1 MVKNYQKQYQGA
13 NKLGYKGSYTSYAKK
28 KWVGLETSFHI
39 SGVRRWN

>member
-28 KWVGLETSFHI
+28 KMGWVGNQLSHFQ
-39 SGVRRWN
+39 S